1 MFISETL
8 LFDQGLESDDLS
20 EDLLCVVAN
29 YLQLS
34 EGSPK
39 FPEFTSLINEFESLE
54 LYDNSDEWSNS
65 DSNWRKRII
74 DNENR
79 TRFLS
84 DAADMSGLGRNHLL
98 LVILTYDS

>member
-1 MFISETL
+1 MEH
-8 LFDQGLESDDLS
+8 
-20 EDLLCVVAN
+20 LCFAAN
-29 YLQLS
+29 YAFLS
-34 EGSPK
+34 EGNPK
-39 FPEFTSLINEFESLE
+39 FPEFALISELEF
-54 LYDNSDEWSNS
+54 DTGSDEWSNWDNHWS
-65 DSNWRKRII
+65 SWDSHWRKGII